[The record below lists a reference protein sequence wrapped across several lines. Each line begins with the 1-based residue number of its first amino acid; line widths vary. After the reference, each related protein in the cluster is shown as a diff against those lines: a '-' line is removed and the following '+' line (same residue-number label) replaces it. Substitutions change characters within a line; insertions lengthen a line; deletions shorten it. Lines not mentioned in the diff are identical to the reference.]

1 MRGSDSHALIL
12 LLDENV
18 TDTAV
23 QVEVIPT
30 TAELKENVAMA
41 ICRAAKNGKLLFLL
55 QVFKKMLI
63 IMFINQMEE
72 K

>member
-1 MRGSDSHALIL
+1 MLIL

-30 TAELKENVAMA
+30 TAEVKENVAMA
-41 ICRAAKNGKLLFLL
+41 ICRAAKNGELLFLL
-55 QVFKKMLI
+55 QVFCILLI
-63 IMFINQMEE
+63 IMFIN
-72 K
+72 